1 MNKLILT
8 VGLVGSMLTPNE
20 IKRDG
25 TLVDNRYLSES
36 IGNIQDM
43 KEWMKQD
50 IENGDVPEG
59 IGITY
64 IHWLNQTEDMLIY
77 HSYTLHIT
85 DEKQ

>member
-8 VGLVGSMLTPNE
+8 IGLVGSMLTPNE

-36 IGNIQDM
+36 INNIQDM
-43 KEWMKQD
+43 KEWMQQD
-50 IENGDVPEG
+50 IKNGDVPEG
-59 IGITY
+59 VGITY

-77 HSYTLHIT
+77 YSYTLHIT